1 MSSAQTEKQAQWR
14 ACSPERLFRW
24 LYRAKARERGKAKV
38 SRAAL
43 RVQSGSIA
51 GEDRKRNDMKT
62 RIIGTGS
69 CLPKTVVT
77 NDDLSKYMDT
87 SDEWISSRTGI
98 RERHLAVEETTAS
111 MSIEAA
117 KRAMENANVTAAEID
132 LIILGTVS
140 GDFVTPACACEV
152 QAAIGA
158 DRAVA
163 FDINAACSGF
173 MFALNIANAYIQA
186 GLYRTALILGAET
199 LSKIVDWEDRSTCVL
214 FGDGAGA
221 AVVRGDENCGM
232 LSFDQGSDGA
242 KGDVLACPGR
252 ANNNPLIKA
261 DQTLRYVH
269 MDGQEVY
276 KFAVTTV
283 PASLQKTIEAAGLT
297 PSDIDYFA
305 LHQANIRIIQS
316 VSKRLHVSDDKF
328 PISLDHCG
336 NISAASV
343 PILLDEMNRKGLLKP
358 GMKVALS
365 GFGGGLTWASAV
377 IEW

>member
-1 MSSAQTEKQAQWR
+1 
-14 ACSPERLFRW
+14 
-24 LYRAKARERGKAKV
+24 
-38 SRAAL
+38 
-43 RVQSGSIA
+43 
-51 GEDRKRNDMKT
+51 MKT

-69 CLPKTVVT
+69 CLPEAVVT
-77 NDDLSKYMDT
+77 NDNLAKIMDT

-98 RERHLAVEETTAS
+98 KQRHLAKEETTAS
-111 MSIEAA
+111 MSVEAA
-117 KRAMENANVTAAEID
+117 RRALDNAGVTAEEID

-140 GDFVTPACACEV
+140 ADYVTPACACEV

-158 DRAVA
+158 KNAVA
-163 FDINAACSGF
+163 FDVNAACSGF

-199 LSKIVDWEDRSTCVL
+199 LSKIVDWNDRGTCVL

-221 AVVRGDENCGM
+221 AVVRGDEEYGM
-232 LSFDQGSDGA
+232 LAFDQGCDGT

-252 ANNNPLIKA
+252 TNNNPLIETDRGVA
-261 DQTLRYVH
+261 YVH

-297 PSDIDYFA
+297 PEDIDYYA

-316 VSKRLHVSDDKF
+316 VSKRLHISEDKF

-343 PILLDEMNRKGLLKP
+343 PILLDEMNRNGLLKP
-358 GMKVALS
+358 GMKIALS

-377 IEW
+377 LTW

>member
-1 MSSAQTEKQAQWR
+1 
-14 ACSPERLFRW
+14 
-24 LYRAKARERGKAKV
+24 
-38 SRAAL
+38 
-43 RVQSGSIA
+43 
-51 GEDRKRNDMKT
+51 MKT

-69 CLPKTVVT
+69 CLPKAVVT

-98 RERHLAVEETTAS
+98 KKRHLAVEETTAS

-117 KRAMENANVTAAEID
+117 KHAMENAGVTAAEID

-221 AVVRGDENCGM
+221 AVVRADENYGL
-232 LSFDQGSDGA
+232 LSFDQGSDGT

-252 ANNNPLIKA
+252 ANNNPLIKNY
-261 DQTLRYVH
+261 QKLSYVH

-297 PSDIDYFA
+297 AEEIDYFA

-316 VSKRLHVSDDKF
+316 VSKRLHVNEDKF

-343 PILLDEMNRKGLLKP
+343 PILLDEMNRNGLLKP
-358 GMKVALS
+358 GIKVALS

-377 IEW
+377 VEW